1 MTEPTTDARVVN
13 LPASLRDVEPVRSV
27 RTPAQLDYEFT
38 AGDATSRFLKGITE
52 KRIIG
57 QRATGTSR
65 VYVPPRGADP
75 ELGAP
80 TPIEVEVAQTGTV
93 TSFCVVNLGFYGSV
107 MEIPYTSALILLDGA
122 DLSIM
127 HLIQEV
133 PASEV
138 RIGMRVE
145 AVWRDDADIEPTL
158 ESIKWFRPNGEPD
171 DPDVRIP
178 GEGHGTGLG
187 SWVGGVAPT
196 EALIRNPRTGLG
208 GTQVGGTEGGIA

>member
-1 MTEPTTDARVVN
+1 MPPEVS
-13 LPASLRDVEPVRSV
+13 LPDSLRDVEPVRSV

-38 AGDATSRFLKGITE
+38 AGDATTRFLRGITQ
-52 KRIIG
+52 KKIIG
-57 QRATGTSR
+57 QRATEDSR

-75 ELGAP
+75 ELGQT
-80 TPIEVEVAQTGTV
+80 TPIEVEVAQVGTV
-93 TSFCVVNLGFYGSV
+93 TSFCVVNVQFYGSV
-107 MEIPYTSALILLDGA
+107 MEIPYVSALILLDGA

-133 PASEV
+133 PADEV
-138 RIGMRVE
+138 HIGMRVE

-171 DPDVRIP
+171 DTSVRIP
-178 GEGHGTGLG
+178 GEDHGTGLG

-196 EALIRNPRTGLG
+196 EALVRNPRTG
-208 GTQVGGTEGGIA
+208 EGGSK

>member
-1 MTEPTTDARVVN
+1 MPPEVT
-13 LPASLRDVEPVRSV
+13 LPESLRDAEPVRSV

-38 AGDATSRFLKGITE
+38 AGDATTRFLRGITQ
-52 KRIIG
+52 KKIIG
-57 QRATGTSR
+57 QRATPESR

-75 ELGAP
+75 ELGQA
-80 TPIEVEVAQTGTV
+80 TPIEVEVAQVGTV
-93 TSFCVVNLGFYGSV
+93 TSFCVVNVQFYGSV
-107 MEIPYTSALILLDGA
+107 LEIPYVSALILLDGA

-133 PASEV
+133 PADEV

-158 ESIKWFRPNGEPD
+158 ESIKWFRPTGEPD
-171 DPDVRIP
+171 DASVRIP
-178 GEGHGTGLG
+178 GEDHGTGLG

-196 EALIRNPRTGLG
+196 EALVRNPRTG
-208 GTQVGGTEGGIA
+208 EGGSAQ

>member
-1 MTEPTTDARVVN
+1 MNGPRQERRPVV
-13 LPASLRDVEPVRSV
+13 LPESLRLVEPVRSV

-38 AGDATSRFLKGITE
+38 AGDANSRFLRGIMD

-57 QRATGTSR
+57 QRATPTSR

-93 TSFCVVNLGFYGSV
+93 TSFCVVNLAFYGSA
-107 MEIPYTSALILLDGA
+107 MEIPYVSALVLLDGA

-133 PASEV
+133 PAEEV

-145 AVWRDDADIEPTL
+145 AVWRDDEDMEPTL

-187 SWVGGVAPT
+187 SWVGGVPPT
-196 EALIRNPRTGLG
+196 EAMVRNPRTG
-208 GTQVGGTEGGIA
+208 EGGGA

>member
-1 MTEPTTDARVVN
+1 MPDIT
-13 LPASLRDVEPVRSV
+13 LPEALRGIEAVRSV
-27 RTPAQLDYEFT
+27 RTPAQLDYEVT
-38 AGDATSRFLKGITE
+38 AGDATTRFLAGITH

-57 QRATGTSR
+57 QKAPGGR

-75 ELGAP
+75 ELGQP
-80 TPIEVEVAQTGTV
+80 TPIDVEVAQVGTV
-93 TSFCVVNLGFYGSV
+93 TSFCVVNLQFYGSV
-107 MEIPYTSALILLDGA
+107 MEIPYVSALILLDGA

-133 PASEV
+133 PATDV

-158 ESIKWFRPNGEPD
+158 ESIKYFRPTGEPD
-171 DPDVRIP
+171 DEDVRIP
-178 GEGHGTGLG
+178 GEDHGTGLG

-208 GTQVGGTEGGIA
+208 GSDTADEKGRN